1 MAAPRALISVYDK
14 SGLDDLTAGLASRG
28 WEFVASGGTATAIAA
43 AGHSVQA
50 VEDVTG
56 APEMLDGRVKT
67 LHPAIHGGILARR
80 ASARHLAEL
89 TDLGIGT
96 IDLVAV
102 NLYPFAATLAAT
114 DDRADLLENIDIGG
128 VALIR
133 AAAKNPDDVWI
144 LVDPADY
151 PRVLHALDGP
161 QDPATLRRELA
172 AKAFALTA
180 FYDAHIAAYMQ
191 QDLGQSFPDLLTI
204 PLRRLLNLRYG
215 ENPHQPGAF
224 YAAGAA
230 ELGGSELSGVEQLHG
245 LELSY
250 INILDLQAAWASAND
265 FDDIAVSIIKH
276 TMPCCLAVHSESQ
289 AEAYRRARQADPVS
303 AFGGIVGFNRT
314 VTLETVAA
322 MRGHLYHVVVAPDY
336 DPDALRRLRRR
347 KDLRIMRWPAAATR
361 PPLHFEA
368 AHVWGIDRGYLVQT
382 PDRAP
387 ASDLDLRV
395 VSRAQPTEA
404 DLEQLRFGLR
414 VIRHVKSNAIV
425 LVSDGRLIG
434 LGSGQVNRVNAV
446 RHATRHAGDAAR
458 GAYLASD
465 AFFPF
470 ADGPEAALDAGVRAI
485 VSVAGSLRDQEVID
499 AVDARRGIL
508 ILVDE
513 RHFRH

>member
-14 SGLDDLTAGLASRG
+14 TGLEDFAAGLAARG
-28 WEFVASGGTATAIAA
+28 WDFVASGGTAATLAA
-43 AGHSVQA
+43 AGHTVSA
-50 VEDVTG
+50 VEDLTG
-56 APEMLDGRVKT
+56 APEMLNGRVKT

-80 ASARHLAEL
+80 SSHQHLAEL
-89 TDLGIGT
+89 TDLGIGA

-114 DDRADLLENIDIGG
+114 DDRAELLENIDIGG

-133 AAAKNPDDVWI
+133 AAAKNADDVWI
-144 LVDPADY
+144 IVDPADY
-151 PRVLHALDGP
+151 SRVLDALD
-161 QDPATLRRELA
+161 DPSDSGTLRHELA

-191 QDLGQSFPDLLTI
+191 QDLGPSFPEHLTI
-204 PLRRLLNLRYG
+204 PLRRLQNLRYG

-230 ELGGSELSGVEQLHG
+230 ELGDTELAGVEQLHG

-276 TMPCCLAVHSESQ
+276 TMPCCLAVHSDSQ
-289 AEAYRRARQADPVS
+289 AEAYRRARETDPIS
-303 AFGGIVGFNRT
+303 AFGGILGFNRT
-314 VTLETVAA
+314 VAAETVAA

-336 DPDALRRLRRR
+336 EPAALRRLRRR
-347 KDLRIMRWPAAATR
+347 KDLRIIRWPSAVTR

-387 ASDLDLRV
+387 RPDLEMRV
-395 VSRAQPTEA
+395 VSKAQPTA
-404 DLEQLRFGLR
+404 DDLEQLRFGLK

-425 LVSDGRLIG
+425 LVRDGRLIG

-446 RHATRHAGDAAR
+446 RHAAEQAGDAAR

-470 ADGPEAALDAGVRAI
+470 ADGPQAALDAGVRAI

-499 AVDARRGIL
+499 AVDARGGIL
-508 ILVDE
+508 VLVEE